1 MFSSDVQSILTTLM
15 GAGEKEGD
23 VIKKALRMSESFTIL
38 KSAQGEK
45 ESKFTLSELS
55 KSLTII
61 TKMSEAGYTH
71 DKTITI
77 CKAIFVDM
85 SDANL
90 DAAFEM
96 FDMDKG
102 GTIDAAEM
110 KKALPLMGED
120 VPEEKLGEL
129 FKATDQDKDGKV
141 DKAEFRRLVRGL
153 NSEDG
158 AFASFRKSWDS
169 SWKSVGQKLGGLFA
183 SKKPVADEKPKDGEE
198 AAAEKP
204 KEDGPP
210 QKSMGERMKE
220 SLTTT
225 PEWAKQMQENT
236 NAYVLANKAGISWT
250 LGPAEQTKIGKVITR
265 MTEAEYSEES
275 SIAVV
280 KALFT
285 DCSEEELRAAFAV
298 FSTDGKDSMSKES
311 FTKAMP
317 IMGEDVPADKV
328 EEAFK
333 LVDSDGSGELD
344 LSEFTSLIEMVNPRK
359 TKKPAEV
366 PTEQAGAEAPT
377 EQAKESASATIANK
391 WTDFT
396 SRFTAKKEE
405 APAEAPAAEA
415 PETKAEPAEPP
426 ASGKAPPVN
435 GKAEPA
441 EAPAKGKEPPV
452 NGKAAEPSG
461 AEPEKTPAAVVA
473 S

>member
-1 MFSSDVQSILTTLM
+1 MFSSDVQSILTSLM
-15 GAGEKEGD
+15 GEGEKEGD
-23 VIKKALRMSESFTIL
+23 VIKKALRMTESFSIL

-45 ESKFTLSELS
+45 EAKFTLNELA
-55 KSLTII
+55 KSLTIVA
-61 TKMSEAGYTH
+61 KMSEAGYAH
-71 DKTITI
+71 DKTIAI

-90 DAAFEM
+90 DAAFEA
-96 FDMDKG
+96 FDTDKG

-110 KKALPLMGED
+110 KTALPLMGED

-129 FKATDQDKDGKV
+129 FKLTDQDKDGKV

-153 NSEDG
+153 NSEDS
-158 AFASFRKSWDS
+158 AFAAYRKSWDA
-169 SWKSVGQKLGGLFA
+169 SWRGVGQKLGDLFTF
-183 SKKPVADEKPKDGEE
+183 KKSVANDKVKEGAES
-198 AAAEKP
+198 AAEKP
-204 KEDGPP
+204 KEEVPP
-210 QKSMGERMKE
+210 QKSIGEKMKE

-265 MTEAEYSEES
+265 MKEAEYSEES

-285 DCSEEELRAAFAV
+285 NCSEEELKAAFAV
-298 FSTDGKDSMSKES
+298 FSPEGKDSMSKEN

-317 IMGEDVPADKV
+317 IMGEEVPADKV

-333 LVDSDGSGELD
+333 LVDADGSGELD

-359 TKKPAEV
+359 TKKPEEA
-366 PTEQAGAEAPT
+366 PAEQAAPT
-377 EQAKESASATIANK
+377 EQAKESTSATIANK
-391 WTDFT
+391 WTEFT
-396 SRFTAKKEE
+396 SRFATKTEE
-405 APAEAPAAEA
+405 APVAEA

-426 ASGKAPPVN
+426 VN

-441 EAPAKGKEPPV
+441 EPPV
-452 NGKAAEPSG
+452 NGKATEPKK
-461 AEPEKTPAAVVA
+461 AEPEKTPATVDAN
-473 S
+473 